1 MGTIMKR
8 LAAPAVMLFAI
19 AGCSTGGVN
28 DTLGGVLNAPESSDG
43 TATLNAEV
51 QDNDDVRQILR
62 IRTTDGR
69 EAEVRWDA
77 GTDVIYLNNHYSAA
91 ALERGDLVQ
100 IRLRETSDGELY
112 TDHVLVVESRQ
123 ERGIP
128 E

>member
-1 MGTIMKR
+1 M
-8 LAAPAVMLFAI
+8 
-19 AGCSTGGVN
+19 N
-28 DTLGGVLNAPESSDG
+28 DTLGGVLNAPGSSDG
-43 TATLNAEV
+43 TAVLNAEV

-77 GTDVIYLNNHYSAA
+77 GTDVIYLNNHYSPA

-100 IRLRETSDGELY
+100 IRIRETSDGELY
-112 TDHVLVVESRQ
+112 TDHVLVTESRQ